1 MRLHGKRALIT
12 GGTSG
17 IGRAVVEAFVAE
29 GAVVTFCGRSVER
42 GNALAATGN
51 GNVRFVEADVTVPSD
66 VDRLIETVL
75 TDGPIDCLVNNA
87 AAAETSPLH
96 EMTPELLDT
105 CMWSVFG
112 SVVLMTKAVAT
123 TMRSTGG
130 GSIVNIGS
138 TAGRRANS
146 SPPIYS
152 SLKAAVSH
160 LSRCLALELS
170 GDRIRVNTVSPG
182 AIVTPIFQETFGL
195 NALPGE
201 QAMALIAEALA
212 SVNPS
217 GRGGTPADIAKAVV
231 FLASDDSTYITGQ
244 DLVVDGGLT
253 AGNTPVGRAEEQRR
267 VAEVIAKGV
276 SDR

>member
-1 MRLHGKRALIT
+1 MRLHGKRALVT

-17 IGRAVVEAFVAE
+17 IGRAVVEAFAAE
-29 GAVVTFCGRSVER
+29 GAVVTFCGRSTER

-51 GNVRFVEADVTVPSD
+51 GNIRFVEADVTVPRD

-75 TDGPIDCLVNNA
+75 ADGPIDCLVNNA
-87 AAAETSPLH
+87 AAAETSSLH
-96 EMTPELLDT
+96 DMTPEVLDA

-112 SVVLMTKAVAT
+112 SVVLMSKAVSPA
-123 TMRSTGG
+123 MGSAGG
-130 GSIVNIGS
+130 GSIINIGS
-138 TAGRRANS
+138 TAGHRANS

-170 GDRIRVNTVSPG
+170 GDHIRVNTVSPG
-182 AIVTPIFQETFGL
+182 AIATPIFQGTFGMA
-195 NALPGE
+195 ALPGE

-217 GRGGTPADIAKAVV
+217 GRGGTPTDIAKAVV

-253 AGNTPVGRAEEQRR
+253 AGNTPVGRAEEHRR
-267 VAEVIAKGV
+267 VAEVIAKGA